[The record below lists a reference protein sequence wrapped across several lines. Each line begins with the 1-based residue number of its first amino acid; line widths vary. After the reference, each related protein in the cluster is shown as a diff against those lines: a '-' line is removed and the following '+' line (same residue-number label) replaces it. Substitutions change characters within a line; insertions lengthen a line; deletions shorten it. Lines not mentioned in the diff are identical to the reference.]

1 MKIYL
6 ISALITLN
14 ACTAFSQEKP
24 ICPEGDKKI
33 LIEST
38 IEKILPLDGYD
49 NYFQKINSIKASRDA
64 LMGKYNECM
73 NSNANLINQLLTLG
87 IACDGLATEYNSLL
101 RTEESLRNDFM
112 NRISMLK
119 GYLENLRIFYPT
131 CTRVGEFFTKYTPK

>member
-14 ACTAFSQEKP
+14 TCTAFSQEKP

-64 LMGKYNECM
+64 LMGKYKAD
-73 NSNANLINQLLTLG
+73 SNLKCNTLG
-87 IACDGLATEYNSLL
+87 FNE
-101 RTEESLRNDFM
+101 
-112 NRISMLK
+112 
-119 GYLENLRIFYPT
+119 
-131 CTRVGEFFTKYTPK
+131 